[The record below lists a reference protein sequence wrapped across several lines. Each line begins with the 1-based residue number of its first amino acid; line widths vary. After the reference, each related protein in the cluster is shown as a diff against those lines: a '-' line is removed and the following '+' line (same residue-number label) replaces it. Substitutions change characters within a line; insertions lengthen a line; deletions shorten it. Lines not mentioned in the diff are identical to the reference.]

1 MIRTH
6 KPWISDPHSPAETTQ
21 DVIFETGLAGYI
33 FNMNRSAG
41 QTTEV
46 TRALWFRIPPRPMF
60 FVCRQVFQSV
70 INTGCETL
78 FILVGVCMCMSA

>member
-1 MIRTH
+1 
-6 KPWISDPHSPAETTQ
+6 
-21 DVIFETGLAGYI
+21 
-33 FNMNRSAG
+33 MNRSAG

-70 INTGCETL
+70 INTGCQPLSYYRNNNNNNNNREDE
-78 FILVGVCMCMSA
+78 LVQKQDPNPIPLAGEWDKYRMN